1 MRQQESR
8 TAEARVAAID
18 SRPGA
23 AQSRESSHG
32 VPWQVRLILLA
43 AIWGMSFVFIKGGLE
58 SLAPLQVALVRMAL
72 GTTTLL
78 ALLWT
83 RGESLPDDPRAWAH
97 LATVAVVGN
106 VIPFALFAYG
116 ETSTTSVLAG
126 IFNATTPLFTAP
138 IAMLMLR
145 DEGLTASK
153 VAGLVVGFA
162 GVLVVLGVW
171 NGMGTGDFAGNLM
184 CLAASASYG
193 LAFPYLRKYLTGRGG
208 SMLSLAA
215 GQLLCG
221 TIELAIITPFL
232 TAMPGTLTITAV
244 GSVLALGILGTGIA
258 YSINY
263 SLIRDTGATNASTVT
278 YLIPLFSTVAGVS
291 IVGEPL
297 SWYQPVGGI
306 IVILGVAISQG
317 KLKSVVAR

>member
-1 MRQQESR
+1 
-8 TAEARVAAID
+8 
-18 SRPGA
+18 
-23 AQSRESSHG
+23 
-32 VPWQVRLILLA
+32 
-43 AIWGMSFVFIKGGLE
+43 
-58 SLAPLQVALVRMAL
+58 
-72 GTTTLL
+72 
-78 ALLWT
+78 
-83 RGESLPDDPRAWAH
+83 
-97 LATVAVVGN
+97 
-106 VIPFALFAYG
+106 
-116 ETSTTSVLAG
+116 
-126 IFNATTPLFTAP
+126 
-138 IAMLMLR
+138 
-145 DEGLTASK
+145 
-153 VAGLVVGFA
+153 
-162 GVLVVLGVW
+162 
-171 NGMGTGDFAGNLM
+171 
-184 CLAASASYG
+184 
-193 LAFPYLRKYLTGRGG
+193 
-208 SMLSLAA
+208 MLSLAA